1 MTEDLVL
8 TKIDARGV
16 ATVTLNRP
24 DVHNA
29 LNDVV
34 IAGLHDAFEAI
45 AANGD
50 IRAMIL
56 TGAGKSFS
64 AGADLKR
71 MRETA
76 AFSPAETR
84 ADALAA
90 AAMFERLNTMPMPTI
105 ARVQGAA
112 FAGALGLVCAC
123 DLAVGAAH
131 AVFAVSEV
139 RLGIVAAVISPYVI
153 AAIGPG
159 PARRYFQTAERI
171 DAAEAQRIG
180 LLHETAPAEMLDDVV
195 EGIVGNILKN
205 APASVAACKT
215 LIRETAGPVTDVLR
229 ETVAA
234 TAAATRATDE
244 AREGIASFFEKRKP
258 SWALGGRRAS

>member
-8 TKIDARGV
+8 TEIDGRGV

-34 IAGLHDAFEAI
+34 IAGLHEAFEAL
-45 AANGD
+45 AAD
-50 IRAMIL
+50 DAVRAMIL

-76 AFSPAETR
+76 AFSPAQTR

-90 AAMFERLNTMPMPTI
+90 GAMFDRLNTMPMPTI

-112 FAGALGLVCAC
+112 FAGALGLICAC
-123 DLAVGAAH
+123 DIAVGAEH

-171 DAAEAQRIG
+171 DAAEALRIG
-180 LLHETAPAEMLDDVV
+180 LLHETAPAERLDSVV
-195 EGIVGNILKN
+195 EDIVGNILKN
-205 APASVAACKT
+205 SPASLTACKT
-215 LIRETAGPVTDVLR
+215 LIRETAGPVSDALR
-229 ETVAA
+229 ESVAE

-244 AREGIASFFEKRKP
+244 AQEGLASFFEKRKP
-258 SWALGGRRAS
+258 SWAVRGRSVS